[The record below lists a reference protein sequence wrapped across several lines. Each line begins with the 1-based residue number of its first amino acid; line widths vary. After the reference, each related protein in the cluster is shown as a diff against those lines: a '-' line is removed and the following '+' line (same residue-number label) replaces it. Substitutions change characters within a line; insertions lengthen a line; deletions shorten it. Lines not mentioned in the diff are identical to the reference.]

1 MILDYFRPK
10 TVKEALDLRE
20 SHPNSRFLGGGSS
33 VQNVTADYFA
43 IDLQLLG
50 LNKINKENNS
60 YSIGATVT
68 LDEIYEYFKDIPDL
82 RQALRIE
89 GSKNQRNRA
98 TLGGLLMTADGRSP
112 FLTCLASMKSLI
124 YIETEDNPLDINH
137 FLENRKLN
145 KRLILNIKIE
155 LPEKFSFESVARSPL
170 DKPIVCCAVSIY
182 LTESRVCVGGFG
194 VYPILASG
202 ESFLAMD
209 EKSIV
214 DEFSL
219 SDDQWAS
226 ASFRASLIKTL
237 AERLLN

>member
-10 TVKEALDLRE
+10 TVKEALALQE

-33 VQNVTADYFA
+33 VQNTTDDYFA
-43 IDLQLLG
+43 IDLQLIG
-50 LNKINKENNS
+50 LNKINKEKKS

-68 LDEIYEYFKDIPDL
+68 LDEIYEYFQHFSDL

-98 TLGGLLMTADGRSP
+98 TLGGLLMTAGGRSP
-112 FLTCLASMKSLI
+112 FLTCLASIKSLI
-124 YIETEDNPLDINH
+124 YMESDDNPIDLNH
-137 FLENRKLN
+137 FLENRNLN

-155 LPEKFSFESVARSPL
+155 LPEKFVFESVARSPL
-170 DKPIVCCAVSIY
+170 DKPIVCCAVSKY
-182 LTESRVCVGGFG
+182 GTESRVSIGGFG
-194 VYPILASG
+194 LYPILASG
-202 ESFLAMD
+202 ESFLDMD
-209 EKSIV
+209 EKCIV
-214 DEFSL
+214 DAFLL

-237 AERLLN
+237 TERLLN